1 MKSLV
6 MKSIYA
12 GLGLIGSG
20 TETVEQLG
28 RKLAKQVNVS
38 EKEGERIA
46 RQLRARSDKAI
57 RALNKSLE
65 KEVTRIVDTL
75 HSAAASG
82 SGTKKRKPKRRAGR
96 KSTRAT
102 H

>member
-6 MKSIYA
+6 MKSIYT

-28 RKLAKQVNVS
+28 RKLAKHVNVS
-38 EKEGERIA
+38 EKDGERIA
-46 RQLRARSDKAI
+46 RQLRSKSQKAI
-57 RALNKSLE
+57 AALNKSLD
-65 KEVTRIVDTL
+65 KEVTKIVDAL
-75 HSAAASG
+75 HSAASSG
-82 SGTKKRKPKRRAGR
+82 SRAGKRKKHPAKR
-96 KSTRAT
+96 KKTRAAS

>member
-28 RKLAKQVNVS
+28 RKLAKQVNIS
-38 EKEGERIA
+38 EKDGERIA
-46 RQLRARSDKAI
+46 RQLRSRSEKAI
-57 RALNKSLE
+57 HSLNKSLE
-65 KEVTRIVDTL
+65 KEVTRIVDAL
-75 HSAAASG
+75 HAAAAGG
-82 SGTKKRKPKRRAGR
+82 STGGKRKKRPGKAKKRAA
-96 KSTRAT
+96 K